1 MHQKLFVSQK
11 KSTHGG
17 CMVLRWSLF
26 VRWFLCIGLSFLG
39 AAPSF
44 AEQELTIEI
53 TSGSSSATP
62 IAIVPFQ
69 WFGSGILPE
78 DIGQIVSSDLERSGL
93 FKPLSSNNMLSRP
106 FERKDVFF
114 KDWRI
119 LGMDY
124 LVIGRVKPVGS
135 QYAFEFELFDVFKGE
150 VIEVRKGASADL
162 RAMAHHISDIIFEK
176 LTGIK
181 GAFSTQI
188 LYINVDRGRDG
199 KRRYRLQK
207 ADADG
212 HRSETIYE
220 SFEPVM
226 SPSWSP
232 DGKKIAYV
240 SFQSSRPAIYV
251 QEIYTG
257 RQFKLASFKGING
270 APDWSPDGSRMAI
283 TLSKDGNPEIYI
295 LSLSSGKLERL
306 TNHYS
311 IDTEPRWSP
320 SGNSI
325 IFTSDRGGSPQIY
338 EIDLST
344 RELKR
349 LTFSGTY
356 NARGELG
363 PTGKELV
370 MVHQE
375 AGRFHIAVQDLQRQ
389 SFSILTQTLLDES
402 PSISPNGVMV
412 IYATQERGQGV
423 LSAVSIDGQVK
434 FRLPARSGEV
444 REPAWSPFL
453 H

>member
-1 MHQKLFVSQK
+1 MRYVIVWVTSMFK
-11 KSTHGG
+11 KIGQFS
-17 CMVLRWSLF
+17 SLF
-26 VRWFLCIGLSFLG
+26 LSYGVLLFFLSSL
-39 AAPSF
+39 AH
-44 AEQELTIEI
+44 AERELTIEI

-62 IAIVPFQ
+62 IAIVPFH

-78 DIGQIVSSDLERSGL
+78 DIGEIVSSDLERSGL
-93 FKPLSSNNMLSRP
+93 FKPLSRDNMLSRP
-106 FERKDVFF
+106 FEKKDVFF
-114 KDWRI
+114 KDWRV
-119 LGMDY
+119 LGMEY
-124 LVIGRVKPVGS
+124 LVTGRVLPVGS
-135 QYAFEFELFDVFKGE
+135 QFSFEFELYDVFKGE
-150 VIEVRKGASADL
+150 TIEFRKGTSLDL

-188 LYINVDRGRDG
+188 LYITVDRGRDN
-199 KRRYRLQK
+199 KKRYRLQK

-212 HRSETIYE
+212 YRAETIYE

-240 SFQSSRPAIYV
+240 SFQSSRPAIYI

-257 RQFKLASFKGING
+257 RQFKWASFKGING
-270 APDWSPDGSRMAI
+270 APDWSPDGTRMAV

-295 LSLSSGKLERL
+295 LSLSSGKLDRI
-306 TNHYS
+306 TDHYS

-320 SGNSI
+320 SGNSL

-338 EIDLST
+338 EIDLAS
-344 RELKR
+344 RQLKR
-349 LTFSGTY
+349 LTFTGTY

-370 MVHQE
+370 MVHQNG
-375 AGRFHIAVQDLQRQ
+375 GRFHIAVQDLQKQ

-402 PSISPNGVMV
+402 PSISPNGIMV